1 MTVAA
6 VRDRPGTDFVEVMFL
21 ESARIFH
28 LFRSHE
34 RFDQL
39 LSRLRESE
47 VAGRSLR
54 VTLTTA
60 HAGDI
65 DDVKSL

>member
-1 MTVAA
+1 
-6 VRDRPGTDFVEVMFL
+6 MFL

-28 LFRSHE
+28 LVRSHE

-39 LSRLRESE
+39 LSKLRKSE
-47 VAGRSLR
+47 ASRRSLR

-60 HAGDI
+60 YAGDI
-65 DDVKSL
+65 DDVQSL